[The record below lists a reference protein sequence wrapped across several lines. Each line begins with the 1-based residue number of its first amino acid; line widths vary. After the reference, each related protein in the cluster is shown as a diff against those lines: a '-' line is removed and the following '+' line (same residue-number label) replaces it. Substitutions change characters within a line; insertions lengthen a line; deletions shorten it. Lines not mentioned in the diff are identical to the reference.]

1 LRICKFAQ
9 NRIHTKSGFDFC
21 VQHNLTIAHFSDE
34 LAQENK
40 MIKLAI
46 TNQKGGVGKT
56 TIAFNLAQIL
66 AERRGTKVLAIDN
79 DPQGNLTS
87 SFLENPTELKGNIL
101 NAYEEKALEPERIS
115 KSLDF
120 LGSNISLAPVAER
133 DFQIIFR
140 LKESIEK
147 LQNTPSSK
155 TYDYVVIDC
164 LPSFGHLHLAA
175 LNAADYVVV
184 PVKPSPYALAGMKD
198 LFDTIGRVKK
208 YFNPNIQVLGI
219 IINQVDGRKLV
230 MEREMEE
237 ALRENYGNLVLKS
250 KISKRIKVEES
261 PAFQKA
267 ITEYNAQGPAA
278 KEFKAL
284 TQELLQRIHMKEH
297 ELPIFSK
304 K

>member
-1 LRICKFAQ
+1 
-9 NRIHTKSGFDFC
+9 
-21 VQHNLTIAHFSDE
+21 
-34 LAQENK
+34 

-46 TNQKGGVGKT
+46 ANQKGGVGKT

-66 AERRGTKVLAIDN
+66 AKRRGTRVLAIDN

-87 SFLENPTELKGNIL
+87 SFLENPAELKGNIL
-101 NAYEEKALEPERIS
+101 NAYEEKVLEPERIS

-133 DFQIIFR
+133 DFQIIFQ

-147 LQNTPSSK
+147 LQNTPSLK
-155 TYDYVVIDC
+155 AYDYVVIDS

-198 LFDTIGRVKK
+198 LFETIERVKK

-219 IINQVDGRKLV
+219 IINQIDGRKLV

-237 ALRENYGNLVLKS
+237 ALRENYGDLVLKS

-284 TQELLQRIHMKEH
+284 AKELLQRIHMKEY

-304 K
+304 N

>member
-1 LRICKFAQ
+1 
-9 NRIHTKSGFDFC
+9 
-21 VQHNLTIAHFSDE
+21 
-34 LAQENK
+34 

-46 TNQKGGVGKT
+46 ANQKGGVGKT

-66 AERRGTKVLAIDN
+66 AERHGTKVLAIDN
-79 DPQGNLTS
+79 DPQGNFTS
-87 SFLENPTELKGNIL
+87 SFLENPDDLKGNIL
-101 NAYEEKALEPERIS
+101 NAYDEKALEPQHIS

-140 LKESIEK
+140 LKEFIEK
-147 LQNTPSSK
+147 LQNPPSLK

-175 LNAADYVVV
+175 LNVADYVVV

-198 LFDTIGRVKK
+198 LFDTIERVKK
-208 YFNPNIQVLGI
+208 YFNPNIKVLGI

-230 MEREMEE
+230 LEREMEE
-237 ALRENYGNLVLKS
+237 ALRENYGDLVLKS

-284 TQELLQRIHMKEH
+284 TRELLQRIHMKKY
-297 ELPIFSK
+297 ELPLFGK

>member
-1 LRICKFAQ
+1 
-9 NRIHTKSGFDFC
+9 
-21 VQHNLTIAHFSDE
+21 
-34 LAQENK
+34 

-46 TNQKGGVGKT
+46 ANQKGGVGKT

-87 SFLENPTELKGNIL
+87 SFLENPSELKGNIF
-101 NAYEEKALEPERIS
+101 NAYEEKDLEPERIS

-147 LQNTPSSK
+147 LQNTPSLK

-198 LFDTIGRVKK
+198 LFDTIKRIKK

-237 ALRENYGNLVLKS
+237 ALRESQIG
-250 KISKRIKVEES
+250 
-261 PAFQKA
+261 
-267 ITEYNAQGPAA
+267 G
-278 KEFKAL
+278 KE
-284 TQELLQRIHMKEH
+284 
-297 ELPIFSK
+297 
-304 K
+304 

>member
-1 LRICKFAQ
+1 
-9 NRIHTKSGFDFC
+9 
-21 VQHNLTIAHFSDE
+21 
-34 LAQENK
+34 
-40 MIKLAI
+40 MIKLAVA
-46 TNQKGGVGKT
+46 NKKGGVGKT

-66 AERRGTKVLAIDN
+66 AERNGTKVLAIDN

-87 SFLENPTELKGNIL
+87 SFLENPAQLKGNIL
-101 NAYEEKALEPERIS
+101 NAYEEKPLEPERIS

-120 LGSNISLAPVAER
+120 LGSNITLAPVAER

-140 LKESIEK
+140 LRESLEQ
-147 LQNTPSSK
+147 LQGPDSLK
-155 TYDYVVIDC
+155 AYDYVIIDC

-198 LFDTIGRVKK
+198 LFDTIERVKK
-208 YFNPNIQVLGI
+208 YFNPNIKVLGI
-219 IINQVDGRKLV
+219 VINQVDGRKLV

-237 ALRENYGNLVLKS
+237 ALRETYGDLVLKS
-250 KISKRIKVEES
+250 RIGKRIKVEES

-267 ITEYNAQGPAA
+267 ITEYNSEGPAA

-284 TQELLQRIHMKEH
+284 TDELLQRIHMKKY
-297 ELPIFSK
+297 ELPQFGK
-304 K
+304 N

>member
-1 LRICKFAQ
+1 
-9 NRIHTKSGFDFC
+9 
-21 VQHNLTIAHFSDE
+21 
-34 LAQENK
+34 

-46 TNQKGGVGKT
+46 ANQKGGVGKT

-66 AERRGTKVLAIDN
+66 AERRDTKVLAIDN

-87 SFLENPTELKGNIL
+87 SFLENPAELKGNIL

-155 TYDYVVIDC
+155 TYDYVVIDS

-175 LNAADYVVV
+175 L
-184 PVKPSPYALAGMKD
+184 K
-198 LFDTIGRVKK
+198 
-208 YFNPNIQVLGI
+208 
-219 IINQVDGRKLV
+219 
-230 MEREMEE
+230 
-237 ALRENYGNLVLKS
+237 
-250 KISKRIKVEES
+250 
-261 PAFQKA
+261 
-267 ITEYNAQGPAA
+267 
-278 KEFKAL
+278 
-284 TQELLQRIHMKEH
+284 
-297 ELPIFSK
+297 
-304 K
+304 

>member
-1 LRICKFAQ
+1 
-9 NRIHTKSGFDFC
+9 
-21 VQHNLTIAHFSDE
+21 
-34 LAQENK
+34 

-46 TNQKGGVGKT
+46 ANQKGGVGKT

-87 SFLENPTELKGNIL
+87 SFLENPAELKGNIF
-101 NAYEEKALEPERIS
+101 NAYEEKDLEPERIS

-120 LGSNISLAPVAER
+120 LGSNISLAPEAER

-147 LQNTPSSK
+147 LQNTPSLK

-198 LFDTIGRVKK
+198 LFDTIKRIKK

-237 ALRENYGNLVLKS
+237 ALRESQIG
-250 KISKRIKVEES
+250 
-261 PAFQKA
+261 
-267 ITEYNAQGPAA
+267 G
-278 KEFKAL
+278 KE
-284 TQELLQRIHMKEH
+284 
-297 ELPIFSK
+297 
-304 K
+304 